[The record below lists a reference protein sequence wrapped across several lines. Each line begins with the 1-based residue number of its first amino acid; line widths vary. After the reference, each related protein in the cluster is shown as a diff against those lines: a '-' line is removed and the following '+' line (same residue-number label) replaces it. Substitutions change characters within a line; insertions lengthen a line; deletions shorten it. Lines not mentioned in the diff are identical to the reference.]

1 MVQQFLE
8 RCLLLDLETS
18 YGARRLEQRIL
29 KIGAV
34 RRGRCFEWEGDSPS
48 PAVLAELDRFG
59 AGADFV
65 LGHNLLGHD
74 LPILG
79 RWSGKIDGGA
89 RLALLD
95 LPVIDTLVL
104 SPLAFPEIPYH
115 RLVKDYKLV
124 RDSASDPVA
133 DARLAARLFAD
144 EWRTFAAL
152 AAHEPERLAFHAFCF
167 GGGEGGCGG
176 GEPDRGGGGGEAGRE
191 GGGGAEMD
199 REGGGE
205 PYAGDHG
212 GLGAL
217 FSAICG
223 REPMTAAQA
232 RVYLAASLRERVC
245 LRALAAATG
254 SDFLAQS
261 EQVERSVQSAQAEQ
275 VARGFADREA
285 WAFAVAWLHV
295 SGGGSVLPR
304 WVRERHPRTAALLDC
319 LRCRPCGVAACSYCR
334 AAFDLEALL
343 GRFFGLSAFRPT
355 PAAADGGSLQ
365 RQLAQ
370 RGLDGGSVLAV
381 LPTGGGK
388 SLCYQLPALVRH
400 HRRGLLTIVV
410 SPLQALMQDQV
421 EQLNRRAG
429 FDRAAALNGLLTP
442 PERGAALE
450 RIRLGEVAIL
460 YVSPEQLRNRSFLE
474 TVEQREIGA
483 WVFDEAHCLS
493 KWGHDFRPDYL
504 YASRFIRELAERQG
518 RPRPP
523 IACFTATAKPDV
535 QREIVEHFRRELGT
549 ELTVFGG
556 SARRPELS
564 FAVEA
569 VAPAEKL
576 DRIRALLA
584 EHLAAEPAAAAL
596 VYFAT
601 RGGADR
607 GARHLAAN
615 GVRAEAFHA
624 GLRPPEKRRILE
636 QFVRGELPVVCATN
650 AFGMGIDKEDVRLVV
665 HADIPGSLES
675 YLQEAGRA
683 GRDRRRASCVLL
695 FAEPDVERQFRLAA
709 DSRVSRRDIV
719 QILGGL
725 RRLARRPR
733 GGHRQVVVTSRELL
747 ASEEVETQFDAA
759 DRGADTKVK
768 TAVSWLE
775 RAGLVE
781 RNQNQT
787 RVFQGRPRVG
797 SLEAAGR
804 RIDEIR
810 PRVPPARRA
819 RWLAI
824 LAALFDCDPDQGVT
838 ADQLAELPAFG
849 AAASGLG
856 SGERAGAGAAAGG
869 NRGDGRGEP
878 AGEGRPAGPAE
889 EGRPGEPGEEGQPGE
904 PGEEGRPGEQAGER
918 VLRELYEMARHGLIE
933 RGMQLTAYVQPR
945 RGGRGS
951 APARLAALGRL
962 EIAML
967 ERLQEAAPEAG
978 DGDWHELSL
987 RRLNQ
992 SLMDRGLAS
1001 HPETLRQ
1008 LLQGLARDDK
1018 AAPGRPGGL
1027 ELAYRS
1033 RHHYGVR
1040 VRNGWAELGALAAR
1054 RRETAGLVLSALL
1067 ARAPADAAGMEAAEG
1082 SGAETGPDAA
1092 SGPQAGSRPGSVLVS
1107 FGLEDLCDALR
1118 RDLVLGQQIHD
1129 PLPAV
1134 ERALLFLHERQ
1145 VIQLQ
1150 QGLAVFRQ
1158 AMTIRIPARAKGRRY
1173 GDGDFA
1179 PLAAHYA
1186 ERTAQIHVMARY
1198 AELALGGSGGG
1209 AEGELSG
1216 GERTKLLRSEGEE
1229 ASPRRQAVTTEG
1241 ASGAERALAFVDD
1254 YFALDR
1260 ESFVRRHFPGAEAAT
1275 LARATGRAS
1284 FRAVVESLGNPSQ
1297 IELVTAP
1304 AAANLLIL
1312 AGPGAGKT
1320 RVVVHRCAYLL
1331 RVERVPARG
1340 VLVVCFNR
1348 GAAREVSRRLRGLIG
1363 EDARGVIVQT
1373 YHGLALQLTG
1383 RSLLEAAR
1391 RGEEPDFD
1399 LLIEEANRLL
1409 RDRAGKDRHGEPS
1422 GERTRGD
1429 GQGAGILEG
1438 SRDDDQRAAA
1448 GLGEPLRDRLLAG
1461 FSHILVDEYQDV
1473 NDAQYE
1479 LLSNLAGRRQL
1490 DPDRKLAILAVGDDD
1505 QTIYGFNG
1513 AKVEFIRRFHED
1525 YGAEV
1530 HYLVENFRSSAAIV
1544 AGANQLIGHNRDRL
1558 KSGHPIRV
1566 DAARAGEPAGGRWA
1580 AIDAAG
1586 GGRVRLLRVAGGG
1599 EQAAAVAATLR
1610 ELRRLDPSL
1619 AWDRCAVLARTRREL
1634 EPIRALCEH
1643 HRIPLRWYDDREQL
1657 PPLHRVREI
1666 GGFLAELAECRGAAC
1681 RGTQLLERCLL
1692 EGGEPG
1698 GHPWWSLLR
1707 ELIEEWCD
1715 VHGDAEAPA
1724 GRVLE
1729 FLYEALAERRRDLA
1743 RGEGVHL
1750 GTVHAAK
1757 GLEFTH
1763 VLLADGG
1770 WGWRGG
1776 SEKGEDAA
1784 LAEEEAERRL
1794 FYVGMTRARET
1805 LTLVWRREERN
1816 PFVRELREAGRQLDL
1831 YEPELDLEPPPAA
1844 VLARRF
1850 ALLGMGDLFLDY
1862 AGRRLAEDPVHQ
1874 HLARLRPGDALA
1886 VRRNGGGDVELL
1898 DGTGLAVAALSHAC
1912 RKLRAEAIAG
1922 AEEVRVVAVVERRK
1936 SDARPEYQP
1945 PLRCERW
1952 HLPLAEIRYRQPAA
1966 AAAAAV
1972 EPVR

>member
-18 YGARRLEQRIL
+18 FGARRLEQRIR

-34 RRGRCFEWEGDSPS
+34 RRGRCFEWEGESPS

-79 RWSGKIDGGA
+79 QWSGKTCGGA

-152 AAHEPERLAFHAFCF
+152 AAHDPERLAFYAFCF
-167 GGGEGGCGG
+167 GGGEDGG
-176 GEPDRGGGGGEAGRE
+176 GGAPDRGGGVETDR
-191 GGGGAEMD
+191 GGGGAPD
-199 REGGGE
+199 RGGGVETDHGGGGETDRGGGGE
-205 PYAGDHG
+205 PYAGDQG

-217 FSAICG
+217 FSAISG
-223 REPMTAAQA
+223 LEPMTAAAA
-232 RVYLAASLRERVC
+232 RVYLAASLRERLC
-245 LRALAAATG
+245 PRALAAATG
-254 SDFLAQS
+254 SSFL
-261 EQVERSVQSAQAEQ
+261 EQPEQ
-275 VARGFADREA
+275 PARGFADREA

-304 WVRERHPRTAALLDC
+304 WVRERHPRTAGLLDA
-319 LRCRPCGVAACSYCR
+319 LRCRPCGDAACSYCR

-343 GRFFGLSAFRPT
+343 GHFFGLSEFRSA

-365 RQLAQ
+365 RQLVQ
-370 RGLDGGSVLAV
+370 RGLDDGSVLAM

-400 HRRGLLTIVV
+400 QRRGLLTIVV

-535 QREIVEHFRRELGT
+535 QREIVEHFRRELGV
-549 ELTVFGG
+549 ELTVLGG
-556 SARRPELS
+556 SVRRPELS

-576 DRIRALLA
+576 ARIRELLA
-584 EHLAAEPAAAAL
+584 QHLEAEPAAAAL

-601 RGGADR
+601 RGGTDQ

-624 GLRPPEKRRILE
+624 GLRPPEKRRILD

-683 GRDRRRASCVLL
+683 GRDRRRASCILL

-709 DSRVSRRDIV
+709 GSRVSRRDIV

-733 GGHRQVVVTSRELL
+733 GGGHRQVVVTSGELL
-747 ASEEVETQFDAA
+747 ASDEVETRFDAA

-810 PRVPPARRA
+810 PRVPPARRTL
-819 RWLAI
+819 WLAI

-849 AAASGLG
+849 AAGAGADSGVG
-856 SGERAGAGAAAGG
+856 AGAGAAAGD
-869 NRGDGRGEP
+869 NREGARGEP
-878 AGEGRPAGPAE
+878 AGEDLPGGPAE
-889 EGRPGEPGEEGQPGE
+889 Q
-904 PGEEGRPGEQAGER
+904 GRPGEQAGAR
-918 VLRELYEMARHGLIE
+918 VLRELYEMARHELLE

-951 APARLAALGRL
+951 SPARLAALCRL
-962 EIAML
+962 ELAML
-967 ERLQEAAPEAG
+967 ETLQEAAPEAG
-978 DGDWHELSL
+978 DGEWHELSL

-992 SLMDRGLAS
+992 SLRDRGLPS

-1027 ELAYRS
+1027 DLAYRS

-1040 VRNGWAELGALAAR
+1040 VRSGWAELGALAAR

-1067 ARAPADAAGMEAAEG
+1067 ARVPVDAAGAGAGEG
-1082 SGAETGPDAA
+1082 AGPETESGAASEAR
-1092 SGPQAGSRPGSVLVS
+1092 SGPRPGTVLVA
-1107 FGLEDLCDALR
+1107 FGLEDLGDALR
-1118 RDLVLGQQIHD
+1118 RDLVLGQQVHD
-1129 PLPAV
+1129 PLSAV
-1134 ERALLFLHERQ
+1134 ERALLFLHESQ

-1158 AMTIRIPARAKGRRY
+1158 AMTIRIPAQAKGRRY
-1173 GDGDFA
+1173 GEGDFA

-1198 AELALGGSGGG
+1198 AELALGEGGGGGG
-1209 AEGELSG
+1209 AERDPSG
-1216 GERTKLLRSEGEE
+1216 GAEGDP
-1229 ASPRRQAVTTEG
+1229 SG
-1241 ASGAERALAFVDD
+1241 GAEGALAFVDD

-1284 FRAVVESLGNPSQ
+1284 FRAVVESLGNHSQ

-1348 GAAREVSRRLRGLIG
+1348 GAAREVSRRLRRLIG
-1363 EDARGVIVQT
+1363 DDARGVIVQT

-1383 RSLLEAAR
+1383 RSLVEAAR

-1409 RDRAGKDRHGEPS
+1409 RDRRGMDRQGEPG
-1422 GERTRGD
+1422 GERTGGERTGRD
-1429 GQGAGILEG
+1429 GQGAGTLEA
-1438 SRDDDQRAAA
+1438 SQDDDRRAAA

-1461 FSHILVDEYQDV
+1461 FSHILVDEYQDI

-1479 LLSNLAGRRQL
+1479 LLSNLAGRRQH

-1513 AKVEFIRRFHED
+1513 AKVEFIRRFHQD

-1530 HYLVENFRSSAAIV
+1530 HHLLENFRSSAAIV
-1544 AGANQLIGHNRDRL
+1544 GCANQLIGHNRDRL

-1566 DAARAGEPAGGRWA
+1566 DAVRAGEPAGGRWA
-1580 AIDAAG
+1580 AVDAAG
-1586 GGRVRLLRVAGGG
+1586 GGRVRLLRVAGVG

-1610 ELRRLDPSL
+1610 ELRRLDPAL
-1619 AWDRCAVLARTRREL
+1619 AWHSCAVLARTRREL

-1643 HRIPLRWYDDREQL
+1643 HQIPIRWSDDRDQL
-1657 PPLHRVREI
+1657 PPLHRIREI
-1666 GGFLAELAECRGAAC
+1666 GGFLAELAECRGAVC
-1681 RGTQLLERCLL
+1681 RGTQLHERCLR
-1692 EGGEPG
+1692 EGGAPG

-1707 ELIEEWCD
+1707 ELLEEWCD
-1715 VHGDAEAPA
+1715 AHGDAEAPA
-1724 GRVLE
+1724 GQVLE

-1757 GLEFTH
+1757 GLEFMH

-1770 WGWRGG
+1770 WGWRSGG
-1776 SEKGEDAA
+1776 EKGTAAA

-1794 FYVGMTRARET
+1794 YYVGITRARET
-1805 LTLVWRREERN
+1805 LTALWRRDERN
-1816 PFVRELREAGRQLDL
+1816 PFVRELREGGRQLDL
-1831 YEPELDLEPPPAA
+1831 YEPRLDLETPPAA

-1850 ALLGMGDLFLDY
+1850 ALLGMGDLFLDF
-1862 AGRRLAEDPVHQ
+1862 AGRRLAEDPVHER
-1874 HLARLRPGDALA
+1874 LARLRPGDALA

-1898 DGTGLAVAALSHAC
+1898 DGSGLPVAALSHAC

-1936 SDARPEYQP
+1936 SDARPEYQS
-1945 PLRCERW
+1945 PLCCERW
-1952 HLPLAEIRYRQPAA
+1952 HVPLAEIRYRQAA
-1966 AAAAAV
+1966 LTAV